1 MIATSS
7 LNRDISESL
16 FENKNKKEVVWGGKI

>member
-7 LNRDISESL
+7 SNRDISESL